1 MGDKYIYIDRE
12 RERERERERQT
23 DRDRQTKPF
32 ELRQICMWVQVNSLG
47 DVCNAANPSM
57 ALAVLEA
64 AFVTNAMQGHCRG
77 MPHESLKS
85 TTEDTP

>member
-1 MGDKYIYIDRE
+1 MQSARLSLNLAVGPWETNIYID
-12 RERERERERQT
+12 RERERQT

-64 AFVTNAMQGHCRG
+64 AFVTNAMQGLCRVG
-77 MPHESLKS
+77 DLMN
-85 TTEDTP
+85 D